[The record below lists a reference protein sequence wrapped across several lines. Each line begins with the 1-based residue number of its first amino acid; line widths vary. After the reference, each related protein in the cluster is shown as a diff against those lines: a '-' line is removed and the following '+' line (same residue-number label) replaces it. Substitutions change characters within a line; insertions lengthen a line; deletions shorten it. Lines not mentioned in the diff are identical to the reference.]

1 MFENFGTAI
10 VQAVGFFGVFGFFVY
25 RLISEKVPGN
35 SLKENTKNKSLKPV
49 KKVSTVKKG
58 LFGRNKKVEQI
69 TDVKKIDNK
78 KGWFNR

>member
-1 MFENFGTAI
+1 MKILGPQLFKRLAFL
-10 VQAVGFFGVFGFFVY
+10 VYLVFFVY

-78 KGWFNR
+78 KRVV